1 LPAAGELGAWAAA
14 RLRARIEEGARAA
27 REKVFLH
34 TEPHHDDLMLGYLPF
49 IVRHI
54 REHSTRHFFA
64 TLTSGFTA
72 VTNAFM
78 LRQCRK
84 LKAYLGSEAFQELAG
99 QMYFDPANQ
108 VFRNRDVWRF
118 LDGVAADSASVR
130 EDGEMRRLYRNLV
143 EVYDEKDRAVL
154 SHRIDELINYF
165 ETQYPGKKDLDHI
178 QRLKGMCREWEADC
192 LWGYFGWSG
201 DSVRHLRLGF
211 YTGDIFTEEPTVE
224 RDVPPVLRLLREVNP
239 DVVTVALD
247 PEASGPDTHY
257 KVLQAITEA
266 LRRWS
271 QECGRRDI
279 QVLGYRNVWFRFHPS
294 EADLFVPVSLN
305 MFALQE
311 SAFLN
316 TFASQRE
323 ASFPS
328 HEHDGPFCE
337 LAQKIQVEQYQ
348 MLKTCLGREWF
359 YEHSSA
365 LIRATRGFVFLKRMS
380 LEQLYS
386 HSRELRRATENR

>member
-1 LPAAGELGAWAAA
+1 MRDA
-14 RLRARIEEGARAA
+14 
-27 REKVFLH
+27 VFLH

-78 LRQCRK
+78 LRQCRR
-84 LKAYLGSEAFQELAG
+84 LKAWLGSAAFQELAVEK
-99 QMYFDPANQ
+99 YFDPSNLA
-108 VFRNRDVWRF
+108 FRNRDVWRY
-118 LDGVAADSASVR
+118 LDGVAADSTAVR
-130 EDGEMRRLYRNLV
+130 EDGEMRRLYRNLA
-143 EVYDEKDRAVL
+143 EVYEEKDRAVL

-201 DSVRHLRLGF
+201 ESVRHLRLGF
-211 YTGDIFTEEPTVE
+211 YTGDIFTEEPTAE

-257 KVLQAITEA
+257 KVLQATTEA
-266 LRRWS
+266 LRHWS
-271 QECGRRDI
+271 EESGRRDI
-279 QVLGYRNVWFRFHPS
+279 RVLGYRNVWFRFHPS
-294 EADLFVPVSLN
+294 EAGLFVPVSLN
-305 MFALQE
+305 MFALQR

-316 TFASQRE
+316 TFVSQKE

-328 HEHDGPFCE
+328 YEHDGPFCE

-348 MLKTCLGREWF
+348 MLKTCLGREYF
-359 YEHSSA
+359 YEHPSA
-365 LIRATRGFVFLKRMS
+365 LIRATRGFVFLKPLS